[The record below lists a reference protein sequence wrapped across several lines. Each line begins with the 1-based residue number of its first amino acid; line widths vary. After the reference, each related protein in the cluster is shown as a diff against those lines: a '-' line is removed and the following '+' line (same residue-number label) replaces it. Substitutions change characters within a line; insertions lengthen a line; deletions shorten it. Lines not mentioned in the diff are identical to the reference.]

1 MSLADDE
8 NARKEFKSQF
18 PDLSDEKVTEALSK
32 ASSVKEAIVE
42 QEKETDGK
50 SGSGE
55 EEEEEAEYDEDDE
68 YSEGDDDEDEEDPNP
83 KKRRHED
90 DDDDDDD
97 DEEEDE
103 EEDEDEDEDEY
114 EDNSVPVRAPV
125 RAPVRTPV
133 IAPVV
138 ETLVRL
144 PDAPN
149 YWATVK
155 VSDINKTTEHI
166 VSPQSTE
173 FSVIQKNILIDTI
186 ASYHIKNGLNHK
198 VLFTTFEVTR
208 IIRVQNPTLWS
219 RYVEKRKKFAQMRLT
234 PATNVIAP
242 QPIDSAIQN
251 EYWFVHGLNTTA
263 LPNIC
268 ESGFDSNSSSSQG
281 MFGAAF
287 YFAENSSKSNQYS
300 HGGNCFQKGAVPLG
314 QHAGCQCQQDDEV
327 CLLVCRVLLGEPWI
341 ENKFQGNKPGEFW
354 HGRRTDPV
362 INGITYN
369 SVIAQSKSHSPSST
383 LMLREYALYET
394 TQIYPEYKLYY
405 KRKL

>member
-125 RAPVRTPV
+125 RAPVV
-133 IAPVV
+133 APVV